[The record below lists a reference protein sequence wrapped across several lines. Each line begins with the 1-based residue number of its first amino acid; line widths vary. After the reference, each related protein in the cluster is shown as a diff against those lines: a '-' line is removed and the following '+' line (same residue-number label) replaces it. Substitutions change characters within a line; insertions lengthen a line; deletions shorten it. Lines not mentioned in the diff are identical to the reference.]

1 MKMWMILLK
10 LRIEITKYFN
20 YKPKRNG
27 VFSRENLPKI
37 KDGAYVI
44 SLDGKQSKG
53 THWLSSF
60 IDRQTDL

>member
-20 YKPKRNG
+20 YNPKLNG

-37 KDGAYVI
+37 KDGAYVT

-60 IDRQTDL
+60 IDRQSDL